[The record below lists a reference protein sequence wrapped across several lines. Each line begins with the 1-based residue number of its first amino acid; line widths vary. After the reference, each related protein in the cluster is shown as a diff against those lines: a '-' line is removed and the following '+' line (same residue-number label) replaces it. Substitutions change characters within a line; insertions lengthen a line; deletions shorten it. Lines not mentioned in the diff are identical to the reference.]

1 MAVQTVFKRY
11 EMKYMLTPEQKEAIL
26 LAMEGR
32 MALDRY
38 GRTTIRNLY
47 YDTDTW
53 LMIRRSLEKP
63 SYKEKLRIRSY
74 ARAEADSTVFVE
86 LKKKYKSV
94 VYKRRVA
101 LPCREAMAWAVS
113 KRLILG
119 RADGALAP
127 QANITRA
134 EAAVIL
140 ERYLDLLSDS
150 GKS

>member
-1 MAVQTVFKRY
+1 MTAVGDA
-11 EMKYMLTPEQKEAIL
+11 LTPFPDG
-26 LAMEGR
+26 GR
-32 MALDRY
+32 VSGWA
-38 GRTTIRNLY
+38 T
-47 YDTDTW
+47 
-53 LMIRRSLEKP
+53 
-63 SYKEKLRIRSY
+63 
-74 ARAEADSTVFVE
+74 
-86 LKKKYKSV
+86 
-94 VYKRRVA
+94 
-101 LPCREAMAWAVS
+101 EAMAWAVS